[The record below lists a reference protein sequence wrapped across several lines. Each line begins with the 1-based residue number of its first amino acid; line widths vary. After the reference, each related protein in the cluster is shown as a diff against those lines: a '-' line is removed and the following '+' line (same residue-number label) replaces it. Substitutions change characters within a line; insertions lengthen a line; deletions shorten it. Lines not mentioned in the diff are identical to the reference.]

1 MSANL
6 SNHHHCRS
14 GGPGSLGLVGCQP
27 QHEQASEPEAHEPET
42 LLALTNVSRVRTT
55 CGNCHND
62 CGVVVTVSDGVA
74 VSIEGDPDHP
84 FNKGALCPKGQA
96 FVDVIYSPDRLKYPM
111 KRDPQYRGDSSKW
124 EKCTWD
130 EAFAYIAEQLSTIK
144 EKYGAHTLLY
154 TNGAPV
160 QNIVRNGR
168 VLRPIRHQQHGGSTE
183 SVLCAA
189 TCGAQDHLWVPR

>member
-6 SNHHHCRS
+6 SRRKFLTTTA
-14 GGPGSLGLVGCQP
+14 GAVALGSLGLVGCQP

-84 FNKGALCPKGQA
+84 VNEGALCAKGA
-96 FVDVIYSPDRLKYPM
+96 ALFTMYTSDHRLTKPL
-111 KRDPQYRGDSSKW
+111 YRAPHSDKW
-124 EKCTWD
+124 EEKDWD
-130 EAFAYIAEQLSTIK
+130 WTLNQIARRVKDARDKDMILK
-144 EKYGAHTLLY
+144 
-154 TNGAPV
+154 NGAGQTV
-160 QNIVRNGR
+160 NRLESIFMMGTSHASNEECAVIHQAMRSLGVVHMDHQAR
-168 VLRPIRHQQHGGSTE
+168 V
-183 SVLCAA
+183 
-189 TCGAQDHLWVPR
+189 